1 MSNIETIYYIK
12 NRYFLLY
19 KKATPKHCTQNY
31 CVILAREQKRGLK
44 NVLNRAN
51 VINVRFCS
59 IIGKFELEIKRNCC
73 KIYYKYCNIIQKFI
87 KYICKEY

>member
-1 MSNIETIYYIK
+1 MSNAETICYIK

-59 IIGKFELEIKRNCC
+59 KA
-73 KIYYKYCNIIQKFI
+73 NIINVCFYSIIRKQGYRKNL
-87 KYICKEY
+87 

>member
-1 MSNIETIYYIK
+1 MSNAETIYYIK

-59 IIGKFELEIKRNCC
+59 IIYITLVFVIKKVMKIVLVIINCLLC
-73 KIYYKYCNIIQKFI
+73 ALYIKNI
-87 KYICKEY
+87 

>member
-1 MSNIETIYYIK
+1 MGNAETICYIK

-31 CVILAREQKRGLK
+31 YVILAHEQKRGLK

-59 IIGKFELEIKRNCC
+59 FTK
-73 KIYYKYCNIIQKFI
+73 NIS
-87 KYICKEY
+87 